1 MGDSTHLLHISQNQN
16 ALDQAFPTQWFL
28 TNLFAGIEDRSMS
41 GAASALLA
49 LVSYAN
55 NIEGC

>member
-1 MGDSTHLLHISQNQN
+1 MGDNTHPLHISQDQN

-41 GAASALLA
+41 GAAYALLA
-49 LVSYAN
+49 LVPYLN
-55 NIEGC
+55 RIDHH